1 MVKQKQIGFRLPE
14 NDATLDWLEAQNN
27 IGTSLRLVM
36 RMVMSQTGAMDF
48 ADALADGK
56 LNGMTQ
62 GGQSIPQTRAI
73 TSTVQNTTVAVDE
86 VKPKQ
91 VEQKLESQKNDAI
104 IEEPVAKQI
113 KIPKEQPQ
121 EIKDE
126 SDEIEDLNQGLGF
139 DPIAIL
145 QNDAKL
151 QNQNSPFG
159 S

>member
-62 GGQSIPQTRAI
+62 GGQSIPQTRVV
-73 TSTVQNTTVAVDE
+73 TPTVQTTPLKVE
-86 VKPKQ
+86 E
-91 VEQKLESQKNDAI
+91 VEQKLDPQKKVAI

-113 KIPKEQPQ
+113 KIPKEEPQ

>member
-62 GGQSIPQTRAI
+62 GGQSIPQTRVV
-73 TSTVQNTTVAVDE
+73 TPTVQTTPTPLKVE
-86 VKPKQ
+86 E
-91 VEQKLESQKNDAI
+91 VEQKLDPQKKVAI

>member
-62 GGQSIPQTRAI
+62 GGQSIPQTRVV
-73 TSTVQNTTVAVDE
+73 TPTVQTTPLKVE
-86 VKPKQ
+86 E
-91 VEQKLESQKNDAI
+91 VEQKSEPQKKVAI
-104 IEEPVAKQI
+104 IEEPVRKQI

>member
-62 GGQSIPQTRAI
+62 GGQSIPQTRVV
-73 TSTVQNTTVAVDE
+73 TPTVQTTPLKVE
-86 VKPKQ
+86 E
-91 VEQKLESQKNDAI
+91 VEQKSGPQKKVAI
-104 IEEPVAKQI
+104 IDESVAKQI
-113 KIPKEQPQ
+113 KIPKEEPQ

>member
-27 IGTSLRLVM
+27 IGTSLRLIM

-62 GGQSIPQTRAI
+62 GGQSIPQTRVV
-73 TSTVQNTTVAVDE
+73 TPTVETTPVKVEE
-86 VKPKQ
+86 VKQ
-91 VEQKLESQKNDAI
+91 VEQESDPQKKVAI
-104 IEEPVAKQI
+104 IEEPVRKQI
-113 KIPKEQPQ
+113 MVTKEQPQ

-126 SDEIEDLNQGLGF
+126 SDDIEDLNQGLGF

>member
-62 GGQSIPQTRAI
+62 GGKSIPQTRVV
-73 TSTVQNTTVAVDE
+73 TPTVQTTPLKVE
-86 VKPKQ
+86 E
-91 VEQKLESQKNDAI
+91 VEQKLDPQKKVAI